1 MLKAESLLEWAA
13 MIQKHSSAA
22 KLLCKLTS
30 TPWDDWIVDV
40 ACRITECPDKIEEV
54 LDWLKTF
61 GLIGSTALG
70 EPDNQLPSEFES
82 ISDQMYRF
90 GRAAFNSG
98 MVSEQ

>member
-1 MLKAESLLEWAA
+1 MLTAENLLDWAA
-13 MIQKHSSAA
+13 MIQKYSRSV
-22 KLLCKLTS
+22 KMLCELTR

-40 ACRITECPDKIEEV
+40 AHRITECPDKIEEV

-70 EPDNQLPSEFES
+70 EPESQLPSEFEN

-90 GRAAFNSG
+90 GCAAFDSG
-98 MVSEQ
+98 LVSEQ